1 MAKATGLSSQ
11 FRGKV
16 GNIIGYLTKN
26 RAGRYEQTVKAY
38 QPVVAN
44 PQSYAQ
50 ALARVPIGPVQRVC
64 SALLP
69 LIQRGF
75 EGTAYGE
82 PSKSEFLSYNLRYFR
97 GPFMEKGS
105 VKVPPGPML
114 IAKGSLASI
123 EVGEFSSEEDTGFVG
138 FALDYSIDTTGVSK
152 GRIAEELLRRNSMLV
167 AGEQLTF
174 IMVTLKNGE
183 YQYHYESL
191 YLNPNDTSIPRGVL
205 LGACTNGGEFA
216 LYLEDTPYEGVVV
229 AGACIR
235 SQAYGETSFKRS
247 TTFLAC
253 NDQCELYNDDA
264 AVRAAVASYRTG
276 EDPEDWEDDPTPE
289 YQQLA
294 YLCMVTVTQDMCLYN
309 SWSAVEGTKCLGYAT
324 KGGEFGIFYR
334 YDNAYNANC
343 LINANAEY
351 IRFSTQGVTWDLRYN
366 GTYQPAREWNE
377 IYGTMNLE

>member
-26 RAGRYEQTVKAY
+26 RAGRYEQTVKSY

-75 EGTAYGE
+75 EGTSYGE
-82 PSKSEFLSYNLRYFR
+82 PSKAEFLSYNLKYFR
-97 GPFMEKGS
+97 GPYMTKGS
-105 VKVPPGPML
+105 VAVPPGPML
-114 IAKGSLASI
+114 ITMGSLRSVDVLEI
-123 EVGEFSSEEDTGFVG
+123 YNNGTECYVQYD
-138 FALDYSIDTTGVSK
+138 LDYHQLSSSPTK
-152 GRIAEELLRRNSMLV
+152 GQIASDLLLRNTWLK

-174 IMVTLKNGE
+174 VIVYLANDE
-183 YQYHYESL
+183 YTYSFESL
-191 YLNPNDTSIPRGVL
+191 FLDPNDTSSPRGILRSIDSFEECLTLNQDGGPVDCQIAA
-205 LGACTNGGEFA
+205 AC
-216 LYLEDTPYEGVVV
+216 
-229 AGACIR
+229 CIR

-247 TTFLAC
+247 TAFLTLS
-253 NDQCELYNDDA
+253 NSLYNYNDDA
-264 AVRAAVASYRTG
+264 AVQAAVASYRTG

-294 YLCMVTVTQDMCLYN
+294 YLCMVNITQSMVIYN
-309 SWSAVEGTKCLGYAT
+309 DWSYAEGKQCLGYVT
-324 KGGEFGIFYR
+324 KGGEIGLFYK
-334 YDNAYNANC
+334 YSTQFNANC
-343 LINANAEY
+343 LIDANADIMTY
-351 IRFSTQGVTWDLRYN
+351 NIGGTSYGIRINTS
-366 GTYQPAREWNE
+366 YQPSREYST
-377 IYGTMNLE
+377 IYGTM